1 MKKYISRYRRDE
13 NYLFVDGYNI
23 INSWQNLI
31 DLKNISLEDARN
43 ELIDIMIEFSHSTRE
58 HIILVFDAYLVK
70 KSGGKIYI
78 KDGIDIVFTKEFETA
93 DHYIERQLDEIGK
106 LTNVRVATS
115 DNVEQQII
123 LSRGGTRISARELE
137 AEVENSKEK
146 ISKVAKK
153 LKEEKVSAFQESD
166 IEALRIL
173 KRNLMETENKK
184 IKGKKNDKRK

>member
-1 MKKYISRYRRDE
+1 MRRSFSRYKRDVS
-13 NYLFVDGYNI
+13 YLFVDGYNI

-31 DLKNISLEDARN
+31 DLKNISLEEARN
-43 ELIDIMIEFSHSTRE
+43 ELIDEMIEFSHSTKE

-70 KSGGKIYI
+70 KSGGKNYER
-78 KDGIDIVFTKEFETA
+78 DGIDIIFTKEFETA

-137 AEVENSKEK
+137 AEVLNSKNK
-146 ISKVAKK
+146 VFHVAKK
-153 LKEEKVSAFQESD
+153 LKEEKVTALDEEIIHKLRKLKVD
-166 IEALRIL
+166 ISR
-173 KRNLMETENKK
+173 KNKNKK
-184 IKGKKNDKRK
+184 

>member
-1 MKKYISRYRRDE
+1 MRRRKSRYRRDV

-23 INSWQNLI
+23 INSWQSLI
-31 DLKNISLEDARN
+31 ELKNVSLEDARN
-43 ELIDIMIEFSHSTRE
+43 ELIDIMIEFSHSTKE

-70 KSGGKIYI
+70 KSGGKTY
-78 KDGIDIVFTKEFETA
+78 KRDGIDVIFTKEFETA

-137 AEVENSKEK
+137 AEVNNSKNK
-146 ISKVAKK
+146 VNYVAKK
-153 LKEEKVSAFQESD
+153 LKEERVTALDED
-166 IEALRIL
+166 IIHKL
-173 KRNLMETENKK
+173 KKLKYDMT
-184 IKGKKNDKRK
+184 KKNS

>member
-1 MKKYISRYRRDE
+1 MRRRKSRYRRDV

-23 INSWQNLI
+23 INSWQSLI
-31 DLKNISLEDARN
+31 ELKNVSLEDARN
-43 ELIDIMIEFSHSTRE
+43 ELIDIMIEFSHSTKE

-70 KSGGKIYI
+70 KSGGKIY
-78 KDGIDIVFTKEFETA
+78 KRDGIDVIFTKEFETA

-137 AEVENSKEK
+137 AEVNNSKNK
-146 ISKVAKK
+146 VNYVAKK
-153 LKEEKVSAFQESD
+153 LKEERVTALDDD
-166 IEALRIL
+166 IIHKL
-173 KRNLMETENKK
+173 KKLKHDMT
-184 IKGKKNDKRK
+184 KKNS

>member
-1 MKKYISRYRRDE
+1 MRRRKSRYRRDV

-23 INSWQNLI
+23 INSWQSLI
-31 DLKNISLEDARN
+31 ELKNVSLEDARN
-43 ELIDIMIEFSHSTRE
+43 ELIDILIEFSHSTKE

-70 KSGGKIYI
+70 KSGGKTY
-78 KDGIDIVFTKEFETA
+78 KRDGIDVIFTKEFETA

-137 AEVENSKEK
+137 AEVNNSKNK
-146 ISKVAKK
+146 VNYVAKK
-153 LKEEKVSAFQESD
+153 LKEEKVTALDED
-166 IEALRIL
+166 IIHKL
-173 KRNLMETENKK
+173 KKLKHDMT
-184 IKGKKNDKRK
+184 KKNS

>member
-1 MKKYISRYRRDE
+1 MRRRKSRYRRDV

-23 INSWQNLI
+23 INSWQSLI
-31 DLKNISLEDARN
+31 ELKNVSLEDARN
-43 ELIDIMIEFSHSTRE
+43 ELIDTMIEFSHSTKE

-70 KSGGKIYI
+70 KSGGKTY
-78 KDGIDIVFTKEFETA
+78 KRDGIDVIFTKEFETA

-137 AEVENSKEK
+137 AEVNNSKNK
-146 ISKVAKK
+146 VNYVAKK
-153 LKEEKVSAFQESD
+153 LKEERVTALHED
-166 IEALRIL
+166 IIHKL
-173 KRNLMETENKK
+173 KKLKHDMT
-184 IKGKKNDKRK
+184 KKNS

>member
-1 MKKYISRYRRDE
+1 MRRRISRYRRDV

-31 DLKNISLEDARN
+31 KLKNISLADARN
-43 ELIDIMIEFSHSTRE
+43 ELIDIMIEFSHSTKE

-70 KSGGKIYI
+70 KSGGKTYYR
-78 KDGIDIVFTKEFETA
+78 DGIDIIFTKEFETA

-115 DNVEQQII
+115 DNIEQQII

-137 AEVENSKEK
+137 AEVENSKKK
-146 ISKVAKK
+146 IFHVAKK
-153 LKEEKVSAFQESD
+153 LKEEKVT
-166 IEALRIL
+166 ALDDEIIYKL
-173 KRNLMETENKK
+173 KKFKKGISNKNKK
-184 IKGKKNDKRK
+184 

>member
-1 MKKYISRYRRDE
+1 MRRRKSRYRRDV

-23 INSWQNLI
+23 INSWQSLI
-31 DLKNISLEDARN
+31 ELKNVSLEDARN
-43 ELIDIMIEFSHSTRE
+43 ELIDTMIEFSHSTKE

-70 KSGGKIYI
+70 KSGGKTY
-78 KDGIDIVFTKEFETA
+78 KRDGIDVIFTKEFETA

-137 AEVENSKEK
+137 AEVNNSKNK
-146 ISKVAKK
+146 VNYVAKK
-153 LKEEKVSAFQESD
+153 LKEERVTALDED
-166 IEALRIL
+166 IIHKL
-173 KRNLMETENKK
+173 KKLKYDMT
-184 IKGKKNDKRK
+184 KKNS

>member
-1 MKKYISRYRRDE
+1 MRRRRSRYRRDV

-23 INSWQNLI
+23 INSWQGLI
-31 DLKNISLEDARN
+31 ELKNISLEDARN
-43 ELIDIMIEFSHSTRE
+43 ELIDTMIEFSHTTKE

-70 KSGGKIYI
+70 KSGGKTY
-78 KDGIDIVFTKEFETA
+78 KRDGIDVIFTKEFETA

-137 AEVENSKEK
+137 AEVNNSKK
-146 ISKVAKK
+146 KVKFVAKR
-153 LKEEKVSAFQESD
+153 LKEERVTALDED
-166 IEALRIL
+166 IIHKLRKL
-173 KRNLMETENKK
+173 KQDMSKK
-184 IKGKKNDKRK
+184 KS

>member
-1 MKKYISRYRRDE
+1 MKRQANRYKRDV

-31 DLKNISLEDARN
+31 KLKSISLEDARK
-43 ELIDIMIEFSHSTRE
+43 ELIDVMIEFSHSTKE

-70 KSGGKIYI
+70 KSGGKTYHR
-78 KDGIDIVFTKEFETA
+78 DGIDIIFTKEFETA

-137 AEVENSKEK
+137 AEVENSKNK
-146 ISKVAKK
+146 IIHVAKK
-153 LKEEKVSAFQESD
+153 LKEEKVSALDEEIIHQLKEFKRD
-166 IEALRIL
+166 IS
-173 KRNLMETENKK
+173 NK
-184 IKGKKNDKRK
+184 NN

>member
-1 MKKYISRYRRDE
+1 MRRRKSRYRRDV

-23 INSWQNLI
+23 INSWQSLI
-31 DLKNISLEDARN
+31 ELKNVSLEDARN
-43 ELIDIMIEFSHSTRE
+43 ELIDTMIEFSHTTKE

-70 KSGGKIYI
+70 KSGGKTY
-78 KDGIDIVFTKEFETA
+78 KRDGIDVIFTKEFETA

-137 AEVENSKEK
+137 AEVNNSKNK
-146 ISKVAKK
+146 VNYVAKK
-153 LKEEKVSAFQESD
+153 LKEERVTTLDED
-166 IEALRIL
+166 IIHKL
-173 KRNLMETENKK
+173 KKLKHDMT
-184 IKGKKNDKRK
+184 KKNS

>member
-1 MKKYISRYRRDE
+1 MSRYRRDI

-31 DLKNISLEDARN
+31 DLKKVSLEDARN
-43 ELIDIMIEFSHSTRE
+43 ELIDIMIEFSHTSKE
-58 HIILVFDAYLVK
+58 YIILVFDAYLVK
-70 KSGGKIYI
+70 KSGGKTY
-78 KDGIDIVFTKEFETA
+78 KRDGIDIVFTKEFETA

-137 AEVENSKEK
+137 AEVNNSKNK
-146 ISKVAKK
+146 VNYVAKK
-153 LKEEKVSAFQESD
+153 LKEEKVTALDDEIIHKLKQLRRD
-166 IEALRIL
+166 IS
-173 KRNLMETENKK
+173 KKNKK
-184 IKGKKNDKRK
+184 

>member
-1 MKKYISRYRRDE
+1 MRRRKSRYRRDV

-23 INSWQNLI
+23 INSWQSLI
-31 DLKNISLEDARN
+31 ELKNVSLEDARN
-43 ELIDIMIEFSHSTRE
+43 ELIDTMIEFSHSTKE

-70 KSGGKIYI
+70 KSGGKTY
-78 KDGIDIVFTKEFETA
+78 KRDGIDVIFTKEFETA

-137 AEVENSKEK
+137 AEVNNSKNK
-146 ISKVAKK
+146 VNYVAKK
-153 LKEEKVSAFQESD
+153 LKEERVTALDED
-166 IEALRIL
+166 IIHKLRKL
-173 KRNLMETENKK
+173 KHDMTKENS
-184 IKGKKNDKRK
+184 

>member
-1 MKKYISRYRRDE
+1 MKRHMNRYKRDV

-31 DLKNISLEDARN
+31 KLKSISLEDARN
-43 ELIDIMIEFSHSTRE
+43 ELIDTMIEFSHSTKE

-70 KSGGKIYI
+70 KSGGKTYHR
-78 KDGIDIVFTKEFETA
+78 DGIDIIFTKEFETA

-137 AEVENSKEK
+137 AEVENSKNK
-146 ISKVAKK
+146 VIHVAKK
-153 LKEEKVSAFQESD
+153 LKEEKVSALDEEIIHQ
-166 IEALRIL
+166 L
-173 KRNLMETENKK
+173 KK
-184 IKGKKNDKRK
+184 IKIDISKKNKNS

>member
-1 MKKYISRYRRDE
+1 MRRRKSRYRRDV

-23 INSWQNLI
+23 INSWQSLI
-31 DLKNISLEDARN
+31 ELKNVSLEDARN
-43 ELIDIMIEFSHSTRE
+43 ELIDTMIEFSHTTKE

-70 KSGGKIYI
+70 KSGGKTY
-78 KDGIDIVFTKEFETA
+78 KRDGIDVIFTKEFETA

-137 AEVENSKEK
+137 AEVNNSKNK
-146 ISKVAKK
+146 VNYVAKK
-153 LKEEKVSAFQESD
+153 LKEEKVTALDED
-166 IEALRIL
+166 IIHKL
-173 KRNLMETENKK
+173 KKLKHDMT
-184 IKGKKNDKRK
+184 KKNS

>member
-1 MKKYISRYRRDE
+1 MRRRKSRYRRDV

-31 DLKNISLEDARN
+31 ELKNISLEDARN
-43 ELIDIMIEFSHSTRE
+43 ELIDTMIEFSHTTKE

-70 KSGGKIYI
+70 KSGGKTY
-78 KDGIDIVFTKEFETA
+78 KRDGIDVIFTKEFETA

-137 AEVENSKEK
+137 AEVNDSKNK
-146 ISKVAKK
+146 VNYVAKK
-153 LKEEKVSAFQESD
+153 LKEERVTSLDEDVIHK
-166 IEALRIL
+166 LRKL
-173 KRNLMETENKK
+173 KHDMT
-184 IKGKKNDKRK
+184 KKNS

>member
-1 MKKYISRYRRDE
+1 MRRRKSRYRRDV

-23 INSWQNLI
+23 INSWQSLI
-31 DLKNISLEDARN
+31 ELKNVSLEDARN
-43 ELIDIMIEFSHSTRE
+43 ELIDTMIEFSHSTKE

-70 KSGGKIYI
+70 KSGGKTYK
-78 KDGIDIVFTKEFETA
+78 KDGIDVIFTKEFETA

-137 AEVENSKEK
+137 AEVNNSKNK
-146 ISKVAKK
+146 VNYVAKK
-153 LKEEKVSAFQESD
+153 LKEERVTALDED
-166 IEALRIL
+166 IIHKL
-173 KRNLMETENKK
+173 KKLKHEMT
-184 IKGKKNDKRK
+184 KKNS

>member
-1 MKKYISRYRRDE
+1 MRRRKSRYKRDV

-23 INSWQNLI
+23 INSWQSLI
-31 DLKNISLEDARN
+31 ELKNISLEDARN
-43 ELIDIMIEFSHSTRE
+43 ELIDTMIEFSHSTKE

-70 KSGGKIYI
+70 KSGGKTY
-78 KDGIDIVFTKEFETA
+78 KRDGIDVIFTKEFETA

-137 AEVENSKEK
+137 AEVNNSKNK
-146 ISKVAKK
+146 VNYVAKK
-153 LKEEKVSAFQESD
+153 LKEERVTALDED
-166 IEALRIL
+166 IIHKL
-173 KRNLMETENKK
+173 KKLKYDMT
-184 IKGKKNDKRK
+184 KKNS

>member
-1 MKKYISRYRRDE
+1 MRRRKSRYRRDV

-23 INSWQNLI
+23 INSWQSLI
-31 DLKNISLEDARN
+31 ELKNVSLEDARN
-43 ELIDIMIEFSHSTRE
+43 ELIDTMIEFSHTTKE

-70 KSGGKIYI
+70 KSGGKTY
-78 KDGIDIVFTKEFETA
+78 KRDGIDVIFTKEFETA

-137 AEVENSKEK
+137 AEVNNSKNK
-146 ISKVAKK
+146 VNYVAKK
-153 LKEEKVSAFQESD
+153 LKEERVTALDED
-166 IEALRIL
+166 IIHKLR
-173 KRNLMETENKK
+173 KFKHDMT
-184 IKGKKNDKRK
+184 KKNS

>member
-1 MKKYISRYRRDE
+1 MRRRKSRYRRDV

-23 INSWQNLI
+23 INSWQSLI
-31 DLKNISLEDARN
+31 ELKNVSLEDARN
-43 ELIDIMIEFSHSTRE
+43 ELMDIMIEFSHSTKE

-70 KSGGKIYI
+70 KSGGKTY
-78 KDGIDIVFTKEFETA
+78 KRDGIDVIFTKEFETA

-137 AEVENSKEK
+137 AEVNNSKN
-146 ISKVAKK
+146 KVNYVANK
-153 LKEEKVSAFQESD
+153 LKEERVTALDED
-166 IEALRIL
+166 IIHKL
-173 KRNLMETENKK
+173 KKLKHDMT
-184 IKGKKNDKRK
+184 KKNS

>member
-1 MKKYISRYRRDE
+1 MRRRKSRYKRDV

-23 INSWQNLI
+23 INSWQSLI
-31 DLKNISLEDARN
+31 ELKNVSLEDARN
-43 ELIDIMIEFSHSTRE
+43 ELIDTMIEFSHSTKE

-70 KSGGKIYI
+70 KSGGKTY
-78 KDGIDIVFTKEFETA
+78 KRDGIDVIFTKEFETA

-137 AEVENSKEK
+137 AEVNNSKNK
-146 ISKVAKK
+146 VNYVAKK
-153 LKEEKVSAFQESD
+153 LKEERVTSLDEDVIHK
-166 IEALRIL
+166 LRKL
-173 KRNLMETENKK
+173 KHDMT
-184 IKGKKNDKRK
+184 KKNS

>member
-1 MKKYISRYRRDE
+1 MRRRKSRYKRDV

-23 INSWQNLI
+23 INSWQSLI
-31 DLKNISLEDARN
+31 ELKNISLEDARN
-43 ELIDIMIEFSHSTRE
+43 ELIDTMIEFSHSTKE

-70 KSGGKIYI
+70 KSGGKTY
-78 KDGIDIVFTKEFETA
+78 KRDGIDVIFTKEFETA

-137 AEVENSKEK
+137 AEVNNSKNNVNY
-146 ISKVAKK
+146 VAKK
-153 LKEEKVSAFQESD
+153 LKEERVTALDED
-166 IEALRIL
+166 IIHKL
-173 KRNLMETENKK
+173 KKLKYDMT
-184 IKGKKNDKRK
+184 KKNS

>member
-78 KDGIDIVFTKEFETA
+78 KDGIDIVFTK
-93 DHYIERQLDEIGK
+93 
-106 LTNVRVATS
+106 
-115 DNVEQQII
+115 
-123 LSRGGTRISARELE
+123 
-137 AEVENSKEK
+137 
-146 ISKVAKK
+146 
-153 LKEEKVSAFQESD
+153 
-166 IEALRIL
+166 
-173 KRNLMETENKK
+173 
-184 IKGKKNDKRK
+184 